1 MTHQTMH
8 VEHITVTVRELIQDY
23 KKHPETNQVTAYGG
37 KLNIRPAYQ
46 REFIYKPHQQEAVI
60 QTILKG
66 FPLNIMY
73 WAKTGEGSWEVLD
86 GQQRTLSICEY
97 CGIIGNTGVR
107 NGSFS
112 VKLPGH
118 GADEEDD
125 VKHFC
130 NLSDED
136 KEKILNYKLDIY
148 QCDGSADEKLDWFQ
162 IVNIAGEELTQQEL
176 RNSVYTGTWLTDAKR
191 KFSRT
196 AAQNGYIAKA
206 YGRYLTGDPDRQEY
220 LETALEWMIDKENR
234 DNEKKHE
241 ENQEKSNSPKRTV
254 KDYMADHQG
263 DPNADALFN
272 YFESVMRWM
281 KATFK
286 CYENYVKE
294 MKGLPWGIF
303 YNQYAG
309 NTMHLNSDAVAKRV
323 SELMDDDD
331 VTNKRGI
338 FEYILSGEDKEHEKN
353 LHIRAFTLSQK
364 RSQYGKQNGKCAKC
378 GKECRVEEMEAD
390 HITPWSEGGHTTPDN
405 LQLLCKTCN
414 RTKSDK

>member
-8 VEHITVTVRELIQDY
+8 VEHVTVTVRELIQNY
-23 KKHPETNQVTAYGG
+23 KTHPETNQVTAYGG

-66 FPLNIMY
+66 FPLNVMY
-73 WAKTGEGSWEVLD
+73 WAKTDNGWEVLD

-97 CGIIGNTGVR
+97 CGIINNSIR
-107 NGSFS
+107 SGSFS
-112 VKLPGH
+112 VKLPGR

-125 VKHFC
+125 VKYFC

-148 QCDGSADEKLDWFQ
+148 QCDGNADEKLDWFQ
-162 IVNIAGEELTQQEL
+162 IVNISGEELTQQEL
-176 RNSVYTGTWLTDAKR
+176 RNSVYTGTWLTDAKK
-191 KFSRT
+191 KFS
-196 AAQNGYIAKA
+196 NKESFICKA
-206 YGRYLTGDPDRQEY
+206 YGKYLTGDPDRQEY
-220 LETALEWMIDKENR
+220 LETALEWIVDKENR
-234 DNEKKHE
+234 DNEKKNQ
-241 ENQEKSNSPKRTV
+241 ENQEKSNVPKRTV
-254 KDYMADHQG
+254 KDYMADHQH

-281 KATFK
+281 KTTFRD
-286 CYENYVKE
+286 YEAYVKE

-364 RSQYGKQNGKCAKC
+364 RTQYGRQNRTCAQCHKPF
-378 GKECRVEEMEAD
+378 KIEDMEAD
-390 HITPWSEGGHTTPDN
+390 HITPWSKGGHTAPDN
-405 LQLLCKTCN
+405 LQLLCKGCN
-414 RTKSDK
+414 RGKSDK

>member
-1 MTHQTMH
+1 M
-8 VEHITVTVRELIQDY
+8 TVRELIQDY

-73 WAKTGEGSWEVLD
+73 WAKTDNGWEVLD

-97 CGIIGNTGVR
+97 CGIIGANGVR
-107 NGSFS
+107 SGSFS
-112 VKLPGH
+112 VKLPGR
-118 GADEEDD
+118 GTDTEDD
-125 VKHFC
+125 PKFFH
-130 NLSDED
+130 NLSRDD
-136 KEKILNYKLDIY
+136 QEKILNYKLDIY
-148 QCDGSADEKLDWFQ
+148 QCDGNADEKLDWFQ

-176 RNSVYTGTWLTDAKR
+176 RNSVYSGTWLTDAKK
-191 KFSRT
+191 KFS
-196 AAQNGYIAKA
+196 NKESFICKA
-206 YGRYLTGDPDRQEY
+206 YGKYLTGDPDRQEY
-220 LETALEWMIDKENR
+220 LETALEWIVDKENR
-234 DNEKKHE
+234 DNEKKNQ
-241 ENQEKSNSPKRTV
+241 ENQEKSNVPKRTV
-254 KDYMADHQG
+254 KDYMADHQH

-281 KATFK
+281 KTTFRD
-286 CYENYVKE
+286 YEAYVKE

-364 RSQYGKQNGKCAKC
+364 RTQYGRQNRTCAQCHKPF
-378 GKECRVEEMEAD
+378 KIEDMEAD
-390 HITPWSEGGHTTPDN
+390 HITPWSKGGHTAPDN
-405 LQLLCKTCN
+405 LQLLCKGCN
-414 RTKSDK
+414 RGKSDK

>member
-1 MTHQTMH
+1 MTHSTMH
-8 VEHITVTVRELIQDY
+8 VEHVTVTVRELIQDY
-23 KKHPETNQVTAYGG
+23 KTHPETNQVTAYGG

-46 REFIYKPHQQEAVI
+46 REFIYDKQQKEAVI

-73 WAKTGEGSWEVLD
+73 WAKTGDDTWEVLD

-97 CGIIGNTGVR
+97 CGHIRDGIRSGT
-107 NGSFS
+107 FS

-118 GADEEDD
+118 GTDKEDD
-125 VKHFC
+125 AKNFC

-136 KEKILNYKLDIY
+136 KEQILNYKLHIY
-148 QCDGSADEKLDWFQ
+148 QCDGTANEKLDWFE
-162 IVNIAGEELTQQEL
+162 IVNTAGLELTQQEL
-176 RNSVYTGTWLTDAKR
+176 NNAVYTGTWLTDAKK

-196 AAQNGYIAKA
+196 VAQNGYIAKA
-206 YGRYLTGDPDRQEY
+206 YGKYLTGDPERQEY
-220 LETALEWMIDKENR
+220 LETALEWMVDKENR
-234 DNEKKHE
+234 DNEKKNQ
-241 ENQEKSNSPKRTV
+241 ENQEKSNAPKRTV
-254 KDYMADHQG
+254 KDYMADHQH

-272 YFESVMRWM
+272 YFESVMRWI

-286 CYENYVKE
+286 CYEDYVKE
-294 MKGLPWGIF
+294 MKGLPWGVF

-309 NTMHLNSDAVAKRV
+309 NTMHLNSDAVAKRL

-364 RSQYGKQNGKCAKC
+364 RSQYGKQNGKCVKC
-378 GKECRVEEMEAD
+378 GKACRLEDMEAD

>member
-8 VEHITVTVRELIQDY
+8 VEHVTVTVRELIQDY

-73 WAKTGEGSWEVLD
+73 WAKTGDDTWEVLD

-97 CGIIGNTGVR
+97 CGHTPNSIRSGT
-107 NGSFS
+107 FS

-118 GADEEDD
+118 GTDKEDD
-125 VKHFC
+125 AKNFC

-148 QCDGSADEKLDWFQ
+148 QCDGSADEKLDWF
-162 IVNIAGEELTQQEL
+162 
-176 RNSVYTGTWLTDAKR
+176 
-191 KFSRT
+191 
-196 AAQNGYIAKA
+196 
-206 YGRYLTGDPDRQEY
+206 P
-220 LETALEWMIDKENR
+220 
-234 DNEKKHE
+234 
-241 ENQEKSNSPKRTV
+241 
-254 KDYMADHQG
+254 
-263 DPNADALFN
+263 
-272 YFESVMRWM
+272 
-281 KATFK
+281 
-286 CYENYVKE
+286 
-294 MKGLPWGIF
+294 
-303 YNQYAG
+303 
-309 NTMHLNSDAVAKRV
+309 
-323 SELMDDDD
+323 
-331 VTNKRGI
+331 NKRGI

-378 GKECRVEEMEAD
+378 GKACRLEDMEAD
-390 HITPWSEGGHTTPDN
+390 HITPWSEGGHTAPDN

-414 RTKSDK
+414 RTKSAK